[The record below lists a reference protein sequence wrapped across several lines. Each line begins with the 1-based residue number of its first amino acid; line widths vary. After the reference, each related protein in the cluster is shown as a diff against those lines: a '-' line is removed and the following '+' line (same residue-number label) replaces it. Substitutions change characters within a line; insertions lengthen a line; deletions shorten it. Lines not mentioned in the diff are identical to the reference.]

1 MPVTPGLFS
10 MMTSTVTSSPRD
22 ALTLER
28 RRVGVLSA
36 LALDEEQADFT
47 EGLCAGREDGW
58 AWVHPESDRPECVI
72 VGEAADMETA
82 DELCNL
88 YFDKVVRALGSAGQ
102 CPVPLAA
109 AGRNTK
115 SAAID

>member
-1 MPVTPGLFS
+1 M
-10 MMTSTVTSSPRD
+10 
-22 ALTLER
+22 
-28 RRVGVLSA
+28 LSA

-47 EGLCAGREDGW
+47 EGLCAGRGEGW